1 MQKLNLKAE
10 PLQAR
15 AVAGKKQPL
24 RLMVALVLLLIALSV
39 VIMKDRDFWFGAED
53 TADSD
58 SGSSGVLPD
67 SAATKPAVVAPAPQ
81 TPAADTNKSL
91 IAANANPNENKTAE
105 IKSPETKNDDKKV
118 VDSKSGTRTVEAKTV
133 ESKNIGNKSVESKPA
148 AKAIAKATQ
157 PAATEP
163 APSRVQTAPSKSAAE
178 IPAATTTK
186 RTVLPPLNVEVI
198 ASDAH
203 QNVHPDS
210 NATKVEIPGDSNRA
224 ATTAANASP
233 SVNAAEHGS
242 LSTGAV
248 PEVRQAI
255 ESPMPLLGQ
264 HSRVQ
269 GSVVLQAVVG
279 VDGSIENLRVIS
291 GPAILTTAAQ
301 QAVRAWRFKPYLQNG
316 QPVETKARITVNFSI
331 RVSDTPSS
339 T

>member
-81 TPAADTNKSL
+81 TPAADTNKNL
-91 IAANANPNENKTAE
+91 IAANPNETKTAE

-118 VDSKSGTRTVEAKTV
+118 VDSKSGTKSVEAKTV

-198 ASDAH
+198 ASEAH
-203 QNVHPDS
+203 HNVHPGS

-233 SVNAAEHGS
+233 SVNAAERGS
-242 LSTGAV
+242 LPTGAV

>member
-81 TPAADTNKSL
+81 TPAADTNKNL
-91 IAANANPNENKTAE
+91 IAANPNETNTAE

-118 VDSKSGTRTVEAKTV
+118 VDSKSGTKSVEAKTV

-163 APSRVQTAPSKSAAE
+163 APSRVQTAPAKSTTE
-178 IPAATTTK
+178 VPAATATK

-331 RVSDTPSS
+331 RVSDTASS